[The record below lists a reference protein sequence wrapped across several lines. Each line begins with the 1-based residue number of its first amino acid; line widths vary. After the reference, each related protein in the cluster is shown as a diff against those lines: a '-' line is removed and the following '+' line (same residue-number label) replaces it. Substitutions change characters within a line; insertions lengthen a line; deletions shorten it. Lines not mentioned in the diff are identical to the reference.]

1 MGDSRGLLQCPPLWI
16 VGTNNQSRIMLNSTL
31 SLVSVRPTKQ
41 VIGAIMFRF
50 FRSLNWKN
58 IIERAVA
65 GLLVAIVSVV
75 VTLMLV

>member
-1 MGDSRGLLQCPPLWI
+1 
-16 VGTNNQSRIMLNSTL
+16 
-31 SLVSVRPTKQ
+31 
-41 VIGAIMFRF
+41 MFRF